1 MGILQKAGKKTADN
15 LHSGKTQ
22 KKYSEMAVCFKGK
35 YQINFVEI
43 YIRHTKGK
51 GEFVKTYKKT
61 VFLKV
66 YRKLTEREKRS
77 LHRPAIIMPEIER
90 NKIAAENNRWSIGG
104 KANVRFVSEKRM

>member
-1 MGILQKAGKKTADN
+1 
-15 LHSGKTQ
+15 
-22 KKYSEMAVCFKGK
+22 MAVCFKGK